1 MNGNKAA
8 CMILIMI
15 VAGIVYCSQMMA
27 QKTTARSL
35 AAANAESDCVMAE
48 SASKAAGIKLE
59 NTKFNTEDLR
69 QFLVKWRPTIE
80 RIKTGQEAE
89 NLLMSILRNSNI
101 LTISQKFEIKDNKAN
116 LFIPK
121 SLQGTLI
128 LQDEYAKTLN
138 WLGEL
143 ERKIPFI
150 RVNTCRLKQGENGRQ
165 INLEI
170 RFDIPIFNLDAET
183 EEPKKS

>member
-15 VAGIVYCSQMMA
+15 VAGIVYCTQIMA
-27 QKTTARSL
+27 QKTTARCLEST
-35 AAANAESDCVMAE
+35 NAEGDCVMAE
-48 SASKAAGIKLE
+48 AASKSAGIKLE

-69 QFLVKWRPTIE
+69 QFLIKWRPAIE
-80 RIKTGQEAE
+80 RIRTGQEAE
-89 NLLMSILRNSNI
+89 NFLMSILRNGSI
-101 LTISQKFEIKDNKAN
+101 LTISQKFEIKDNKTN
-116 LFIPK
+116 PFMPK
-121 SLQGTLI
+121 LLQGTLI

-150 RVNTCRLKQGENGRQ
+150 RVNTCRVKQGENGRQ

-170 RFDIPIFNLDAET
+170 RFDIPIFNLDAEI

>member
-8 CMILIMI
+8 CMILVMI
-15 VAGIVYCSQMMA
+15 IAGIVYCTQIMA
-27 QKTTARSL
+27 QKTSAISL
-35 AAANAESDCVMAE
+35 EATNAESDCVMAE
-48 SASKAAGIKLE
+48 SASKSAGIKLE

-69 QFLVKWRPTIE
+69 QFLIKWRPVIE
-80 RIKTGQEAE
+80 RIRTGQEAE
-89 NLLMSILRNSNI
+89 NQLMSILRNSGI
-101 LTISQKFEIKDNKAN
+101 LTISQKFEIKDNKTN
-116 LFIPK
+116 LFMPK
-121 SLQGTLI
+121 TLQGTLV

-143 ERKIPFI
+143 ERKIPII

-165 INLEI
+165 LNLEI
-170 RFDIPIFNLDAET
+170 RFDIPIFNLDAEF